1 MKNETVHYIGSLSG
15 IEKIEFYLEN
25 LKSSPAFSFTV
36 TEREDKISVEISAP
50 QKISENESL
59 GDIQEDLPSRAQKL
73 GIKAPKLVGN
83 LSQDIFNAQ
92 KAEEVVLDGKMQLE
106 ATPNKKAVSVFVTLY
121 VVLDGDPKVDE
132 CIDQYALLRITWLA
146 NTLGMKFEKFEKKSI
161 QLH

>member
-25 LKSSPAFSFTV
+25 LKSNPAFSFTV

-92 KAEEVVLDGKMQLE
+92 KAEEVVLAGKMQLE